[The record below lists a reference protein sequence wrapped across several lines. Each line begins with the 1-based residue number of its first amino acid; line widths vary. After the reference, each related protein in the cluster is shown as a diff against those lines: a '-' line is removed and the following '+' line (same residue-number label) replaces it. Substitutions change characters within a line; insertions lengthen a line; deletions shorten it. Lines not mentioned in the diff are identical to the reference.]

1 LERRMIKAVFLDI
14 DGTLRDERHGI
25 PASAV
30 QALRMCRK
38 VGIQVVICTGRN
50 MASIQPD
57 VKALAVD
64 GIIAGGGCMI
74 LEGGQVR
81 KNLFFQDEEI
91 KEVVHG
97 LVQKEM
103 PFALESQQG
112 IFMNQA
118 ASLWFRKDF
127 ERKLEGLEPWERQ
140 RRREENRISYKDN
153 MAWYRPGHDAI
164 HKICIWSPMDKRE
177 ETAVMALQAGTIV
190 QQGVVD
196 GQWYLEVLPAGCT
209 KGDAVREWCRMKE
222 VSPADAISFGD
233 GKNDIEMLLATGIG
247 VAMVDGDSGLKA
259 CADAVCETAM
269 EDGIYRELARRGVIS
284 AETSGMG
291 NGIGMENRADKEKQY
306 QKNSGR
312 KKQWQKQE
320 IGGRKKWYTR
330 FIPEALRTAMMT
342 ESVTYAESRKNWII

>member
-1 LERRMIKAVFLDI
+1 MERRMKKAVFLDI

-30 QALRMCRK
+30 QALRMCRDT
-38 VGIQVVICTGRN
+38 GIQVVICTGRN

-81 KNLFFQDEEI
+81 KNVFFQYEEI
-91 KEVVHG
+91 KEVVHC
-97 LVQKEM
+97 LVQKET

-140 RRREENRISYKDN
+140 RREENGISYKDN

-177 ETAVMALQAGTIV
+177 ETAVMASQAGTIV

-209 KGDAVREWCRMKE
+209 KGEAVREWCRMKE

-247 VAMVDGDSGLKA
+247 VAMADGDSGLKA

-284 AETSGMG
+284 AETSEMGNGIGMG
-291 NGIGMENRADKEKQY
+291 NSIGMENRADKENSIRKTPGGKNNGRNRKLVEGRSGIPDLS
-306 QKNSGR
+306 QK
-312 KKQWQKQE
+312 
-320 IGGRKKWYTR
+320 
-330 FIPEALRTAMMT
+330 L
-342 ESVTYAESRKNWII
+342 